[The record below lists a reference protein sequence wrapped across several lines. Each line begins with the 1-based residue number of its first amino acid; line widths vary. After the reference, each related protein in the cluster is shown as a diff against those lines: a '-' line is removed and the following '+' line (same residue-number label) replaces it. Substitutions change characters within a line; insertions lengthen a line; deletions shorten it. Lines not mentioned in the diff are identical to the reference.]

1 MISEAAKVGMSINR
15 PKEIVCRPEEL
26 EKKLR
31 AEFKGMKYDLVMI
44 LVPFK
49 DNETYAKIKLIGD
62 TELKVPSQ
70 FVLQKNVNGK
80 PTTIHNIILKMN
92 SKLGG
97 TNQKLSLDGERMVSP
112 IFNEPVS
119 LLFDFI

>member
-1 MISEAAKVGMSINR
+1 MISEASKVGMRIND
-15 PKEIVCRPEEL
+15 PKEIVCRRPENL
-26 EKKLR
+26 EADLR
-31 AEFKGMKYDLVMI
+31 AEFKVKRYDLVMI

-62 TELKVPSQ
+62 TELKVPTQ

-119 LLFDFI
+119 

>member
-1 MISEAAKVGMSINR
+1 MRIND
-15 PKEIVCRPEEL
+15 PKEIVCRRPENL
-26 EKKLR
+26 EADLR
-31 AEFKGMKYDLVMI
+31 AEFKVKRYDLVMI

-62 TELKVPSQ
+62 TELKVPTQ

-97 TNQKLSLDGERMVSP
+97 TNQKLSLHGERMVSP
-112 IFNEPVS
+112 IFQVPVS
-119 LLFDFI
+119 

>member
-1 MISEAAKVGMSINR
+1 MISEASKVGMHIND
-15 PKEIVCRPEEL
+15 PKEIVCRPENL
-26 EKKLR
+26 EANLR
-31 AEFKGMKYDLVMI
+31 AEFKDKRYDLVMI

-62 TELKVPSQ
+62 TELKVPTQ

-112 IFNEPVS
+112 IFQVPVS
-119 LLFDFI
+119 